1 MSKYYDMVDKMNM
14 PEGQREKLRMELME
28 QAAKK
33 TNVRPVW
40 QRYAVA
46 AALAL
51 CLMTTAVTAY
61 AAVRYQWFQM
71 FFDNGEQKGGMLEE
85 FVAKAST
92 EEVSAEN
99 ENYKFTVLS
108 HLYSKEQQMGMVICS
123 FQFLKENE
131 KFLAANDRRRKEAVI
146 LKRDTIITEGQE
158 FLENEEN
165 AAGWLNF
172 KIADKAHTEMLSANT
187 VYFANEIAE
196 DGGYL
201 IGIRYNVSV
210 EGAVNQEPE
219 LYLSLENAGDVENKL
234 NMRLPESKDIETVHF
249 VSERNSQDRIVIS
262 PIGMSLTFTGD
273 KAVYQDQIF
282 EDENLRNVKLVMK
295 DSVKTMQDM
304 GEGYESSVLLK
315 ETDTT
320 YTWYVQKEFLNLEY
334 VSGID
339 HIELD
344 GVAYQ
349 K

>member
-1 MSKYYDMVDKMNM
+1 MSKYYNMIEQMNM

-28 QAAKK
+28 QAGKK

-40 QRYAVA
+40 KRYAVA
-46 AALAL
+46 AAFAL
-51 CLMTTAVTAY
+51 CLLTTVATTY
-61 AAVRYQWFQM
+61 AAVHYQWFQM

-99 ENYKFTVLS
+99 ENFKFTVLS
-108 HLYSKEQQMGMVICS
+108 HLYSKEQQMGMIICS
-123 FQFLKENE
+123 FQFLSENE
-131 KFLAANDRRRKEAVI
+131 KFLAANDRNRKEPVI

-158 FLENEEN
+158 FLEREES
-165 AAGWLNF
+165 ASEWLNF
-172 KIADKAHTEMLSANT
+172 KIGVKANKEMISASML
-187 VYFANEIAE
+187 YFANEIAE

-210 EGAVNQEPE
+210 EGEAGQVPE
-219 LYLSLENAGDVENKL
+219 LYLSLENAGDVEDKL
-234 NMRLPESKDIETVHF
+234 NMRLPESEDIETVHF

-273 KAVYQDQIF
+273 KAVYQDNVF
-282 EDENLRNVKLVMK
+282 EDENLSNMKLVMK
-295 DSVKTMQDM
+295 DSVKTLQDM
-304 GEGYESSVLLK
+304 GEGYGTSVLLD

-320 YTWYVQKEFLNLEY
+320 YTWYVQREFLNLEY

-344 GVAYQ
+344 GVAYHR
-349 K
+349 